1 MKLQFIKFIKKP
13 IKFFFL
19 LLIILSVKINAQNN
33 DDKDEAET
41 KIYKKSKILS
51 GFYIGSYFANKYSA
65 STYDGYGFDVNG
77 NQNSFLNSFM
87 YQKIK
92 NVYGGGLG
100 QFDQIASAL
109 GVDQGQWQ
117 FNESDMPINMRY
129 VPAIMLGFNF
139 KIPVSKNSAFIF
151 NLNGSKLSIEGNFT
165 MTLLK
170 VLGSNPAINSNIKTF
185 AIKGTEKRLLFQLGY
200 QKIFGTDDNIN
211 FFGEI
216 GFNGTLSQ
224 YNSNTIY
231 INELQIDLTYYLNQ
245 NNNPITSPTKPPT
258 GFGLGAYAGLGLNI
272 NLNSQ
277 FTMQLLYSPS
287 HEKINIGNKPTLK
300 LQNSIGVR
308 LYYKI

>member
-1 MKLQFIKFIKKP
+1 MKLQFIKKP

-33 DDKDEAET
+33 YDKDEDET

-109 GVDQGQWQ
+109 GVDQGQWE
-117 FNESDMPINMRY
+117 FNECDMSINMRY
-129 VPAIMLGFNF
+129 VTAIMLGFNF

-151 NLNGSKLSIEGNFT
+151 NLNGSKLAIEGNFT

-258 GFGLGAYAGLGLNI
+258 GFGLGVYAGLGLNI
-272 NLNSQ
+272 DLNSQ

-308 LYYKI
+308 FYYKI

>member
-33 DDKDEAET
+33 DDKDET
-41 KIYKKSKILS
+41 KIYKKSKILT
-51 GFYIGSYFANKYSA
+51 GFYIGSYFPNKYSA

-109 GVDQGQWQ
+109 GVDQGQWE

-258 GFGLGAYAGLGLNI
+258 GFGLGAFAGLGLNI
-272 NLNSQ
+272 DLNSQ
-277 FTMQLLYSPS
+277 FTMQFLYSPS

>member
-1 MKLQFIKFIKKP
+1 MKLQFIKKP

-19 LLIILSVKINAQNN
+19 LLIILSEKINAQNN

-65 STYDGYGFDVNG
+65 STYDGYGFDING

-109 GVDQGQWQ
+109 GVDQGQWE

-151 NLNGSKLSIEGNFT
+151 NLNGSKLAIEGNFT

-272 NLNSQ
+272 DLNSQ

-308 LYYKI
+308 FYYKI

>member
-1 MKLQFIKFIKKP
+1 MKLRFIKFIKKP

-19 LLIILSVKINAQNN
+19 LLIILSVKTNAQNN
-33 DDKDEAET
+33 NDKDEAET

-109 GVDQGQWQ
+109 GVDQGQWE

-139 KIPVSKNSAFIF
+139 KIPVSENSAFIF
-151 NLNGSKLSIEGNFT
+151 NLNGSKLAIEGNFT
-165 MTLLK
+165 ITLLK

>member
-1 MKLQFIKFIKKP
+1 
-13 IKFFFL
+13 
-19 LLIILSVKINAQNN
+19 
-33 DDKDEAET
+33 
-41 KIYKKSKILS
+41 
-51 GFYIGSYFANKYSA
+51 
-65 STYDGYGFDVNG
+65 
-77 NQNSFLNSFM
+77 M

-185 AIKGTEKRLLFQLGY
+185 SIKGTEKRLLFQLGY

-308 LYYKI
+308 FYYKI